1 MLILLSVCLLAQP
14 AQCHEDRIQMSYE
27 GSNPFVCLRHAQSAL
42 AVWQDTHPA
51 LHVARWRC
59 AVRGTLPKDL

>member
-27 GSNPFVCLRHAQSAL
+27 GTNPFVCLRHAQSAL
-42 AVWQDTHPA
+42 AVWQE
-51 LHVARWRC
+51 
-59 AVRGTLPKDL
+59 